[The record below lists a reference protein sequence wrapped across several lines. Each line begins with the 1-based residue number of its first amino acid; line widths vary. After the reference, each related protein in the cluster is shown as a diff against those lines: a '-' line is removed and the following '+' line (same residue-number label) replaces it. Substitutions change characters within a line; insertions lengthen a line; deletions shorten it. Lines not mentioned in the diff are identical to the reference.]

1 MRGIFSFILHLNW
14 FSLALPDPNSYA
26 QPELVRTSHL
36 HLDLAVDFDTQ
47 QLVGEVVLTVV
58 KASPG
63 VESLILDTRDL
74 GIGNVT
80 DLQSGEVLDWKV
92 ESGNR
97 FGDKLEVILPK
108 ASDLENIDIVISYS
122 TRSNSSALQWLSKEL
137 TSGKRHPF
145 LFSQN
150 YPIHARSMVPCQD
163 TPSVKASYSATISA
177 PAELTAVMSA
187 VREGTET
194 KSGNRKVTKF
204 QQKVPVP
211 SYLIAL
217 AVGQI
222 ESRQIG
228 PRSHVWA
235 EEALLDLAATDF
247 SQTETFLQIA
257 EDLSGEYVWGVY
269 DILVLPPSF
278 PYGAMENPCT
288 TFVSPTLLSGDKS
301 NADIIAHEIAHS
313 WTGNLVTNINFQH
326 FWLSEGFTMFVE
338 RKILGRLHGE
348 EYRDFSAILRWK
360 LLTEI
365 VEKDFG
371 CDHPF
376 TSLVTNLTGVHPDEA
391 YSFVPYEKG
400 STFLRYLEE
409 TVGGAEIFEQ
419 FLRDYYKTFAYTSIA
434 SDTFR
439 TYFTEYFNETI
450 DMSRI
455 DWNTWLYSPGMPIFK
470 PDFDDSLARVSWDLA
485 EKWQQWDLGSE
496 KYFPGEFFK
505 LSTKQKEEF
514 LWTLFNGPALAIPKM
529 VRMANLYKLDS
540 SPNMQILFIWIR
552 LGIKARW
559 EPSVKLALEFV
570 TKFGTLKFVRPLYR
584 DLYDWEDK
592 REEALNT
599 FLENREH
606 MMHVTAQMV
615 ASDLHLEE

>member
-1 MRGIFSFILHLNW
+1 MSFILHTNW
-14 FSLALPDPNSYA
+14 FLLAPADPNSYA

-36 HLDLAVDFDTQ
+36 HLDLEVDFDTQ

-58 KASPG
+58 KVSPG

-74 GIGNVT
+74 GISNVT

-97 FGDKLEVILPK
+97 FGDKLEVILPPT
-108 ASDLENIDIVISYS
+108 SDLENIGLVISYS

-187 VREGTET
+187 VRGGAET

-257 EDLSGEYVWGVY
+257 EDLSGEYVWGTY

-313 WTGNLVTNINFQH
+313 WTGNLVTNLNFEH

-371 CDHPF
+371 SDHPF

-409 TVGGAEIFEQ
+409 TVGGAKIFEE
-419 FLRDYYKTFAYTSIA
+419 FLRDYYKTFAYKSIA

-450 DMSRI
+450 DISPI

-485 EKWQQWDLGSE
+485 EKWQDWDFGSE

-529 VRMANLYKLDS
+529 ERMSNLYKLET

-559 EPSVKLALEFV
+559 EPSVRLALEFV

-606 MMHVTAQMV
+606 MMHVTAEMV
-615 ASDLHLEE
+615 ASDLHLED